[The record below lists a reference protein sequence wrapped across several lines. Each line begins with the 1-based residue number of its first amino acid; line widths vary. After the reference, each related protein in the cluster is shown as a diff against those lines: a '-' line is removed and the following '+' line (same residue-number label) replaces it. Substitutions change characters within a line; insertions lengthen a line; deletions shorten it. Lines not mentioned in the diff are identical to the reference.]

1 METNDILWTNLE
13 LVMLGF
19 GIRNP
24 YLLQAIYDMLI
35 QSYTIREI
43 EKWWICLIADLKTH
57 LEL

>member
-35 QSYTIREI
+35 QSYTIQEI
-43 EKWWICLIADLKTH
+43 EKSMMADMSGV
-57 LEL
+57 